1 LVESVSVEALID
13 AGVHFGC
20 RVSRWNPKMR
30 PYIYGRRSMIHII
43 DLRQTVRGLLR
54 ATHFLSGLTATGSQ
68 VLFVGTKRQIKP
80 VVEEQAK
87 RCLMPFVAERWLGGS
102 LTNFAVIRP
111 RLEKLK
117 ELEAFQESG
126 ELDKLPKK
134 QISQY
139 RRERRKLTRN
149 LDGIRNL
156 EGLPGALVV
165 VDPRREEIAM
175 KEAHRMGI
183 PTICILD
190 TDCDPT
196 LADIVIPAND
206 DAMKSVELLLSKLAD
221 AVTEGRAN
229 YAATAMIADK
239 QRGLPDADE
248 PKPRASR
255 RPGDRPGMRGPRRG
269 NDRGGDRGGRDL
281 GGRDLGGSD
290 RRGAA
295 PKADAGEPKSAEGGS
310 APSGASSG
318 SGASSSTAS
327 SAASSGAEARA

>member
-1 LVESVSVEALID
+1 
-13 AGVHFGC
+13 
-20 RVSRWNPKMR
+20 MR

-54 ATHFLSGLTATGSQ
+54 ATHFLAGLTATGSQ

-87 RCLMPFVAERWLGGS
+87 RCQMPLVCERWLGGT

-117 ELEAFQESG
+117 ELEAVEESG
-126 ELDKLPKK
+126 ELEKLPKK
-134 QISQY
+134 QISNY

-183 PTICILD
+183 PTICVLD
-190 TDCDPT
+190 TDCDPS

-206 DAMKSVELLLSKLAD
+206 DAMKSVELLLSRLAD
-221 AVTEGRAN
+221 AVIEGRAN
-229 YAATAMIADK
+229 YAATAMITDK
-239 QRGLPDADE
+239 QKALDADE

-255 RPGDRPGMRGPRRG
+255 RPGDRPGGAGRGPRRG
-269 NDRGGDRGGRDL
+269 MGDRGGSRMS
-281 GGRDLGGSD
+281 GGDRSGGD
-290 RRGAA
+290 RSG
-295 PKADAGEPKSAEGGS
+295 GERSSS
-310 APSGASSG
+310 APSSSAP
-318 SGASSSTAS
+318 SS
-327 SAASSGAEARA
+327 SAASSSATTSSATTSSSEKPAPEKATPVEKKPDSDNAEARV